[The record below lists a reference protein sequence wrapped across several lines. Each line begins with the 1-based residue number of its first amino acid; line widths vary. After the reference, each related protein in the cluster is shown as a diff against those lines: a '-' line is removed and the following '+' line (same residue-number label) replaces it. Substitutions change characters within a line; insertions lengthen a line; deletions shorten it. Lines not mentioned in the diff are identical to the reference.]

1 MMRIIIDDRN
11 TISLPFILETAVRSG
26 ERQNPFFND
35 IKWNLKLLTDS
46 NDGKCI
52 GYIVVTGNGKCD
64 AIHIF
69 TMS

>member
-46 NDGKCI
+46 N
-52 GYIVVTGNGKCD
+52 
-64 AIHIF
+64 
-69 TMS
+69 